1 MEDDGEVS
9 ERGGGAGEFAESS
22 PEPLRLL
29 KHLVGM
35 LLSSHIRQ
43 YPEIGGALA
52 GISEEGWG
60 DMATRFDDV
69 KRAFWRC

>member
-1 MEDDGEVS
+1 MGDEGGAPERGGGLGVGDGVGGEEGVPERGGRAGVGDGVGDDEGVS

-35 LLSSHIRQ
+35 L
-43 YPEIGGALA
+43 
-52 GISEEGWG
+52 
-60 DMATRFDDV
+60 
-69 KRAFWRC
+69 